1 MRGGSHAKQTTNA
14 NEGLMATNAFLALGC
29 LAWQSQCK
37 TVASGSNSGTSV
49 FVGVLTIDLHPANK
63 PNTSVEP
70 FPHTRTCE
78 AHATVIKGTALAPC
92 GQRLHPSVDR
102 RAPVCWC
109 NHGKHTGARRPT
121 LGCKVS
127 IRTTN
132 VVPWWRACM
141 RLASFRAERLCKVH
155 VRVVRRAQVCCE
167 DPHKQTSARVGT
179 TRGGSHAKQTA
190 IAY

>member
-14 NEGLMATNAFLALGC
+14 NEGLMATNAFLALDC
-29 LAWQSQCK
+29 LAWQRQCK

-155 VRVVRRAQVCCE
+155 VRVVRRAQV
-167 DPHKQTSARVGT
+167 
-179 TRGGSHAKQTA
+179 
-190 IAY
+190 

>member
-1 MRGGSHAKQTTNA
+1 
-14 NEGLMATNAFLALGC
+14 MATNAFLALGC
-29 LAWQSQCK
+29 LARQRQCK

-121 LGCKVS
+121 LGAKPQFAPPTRS
-127 IRTTN
+127 LGGEL
-132 VVPWWRACM
+132 AC
-141 RLASFRAERLCKVH
+141 ASQAFVRKGCAKCMLGLFAERKP
-155 VRVVRRAQVCCE
+155 VVRAPTNILVPE
-167 DPHKQTSARVGT
+167 L
-179 TRGGSHAKQTA
+179 
-190 IAY
+190 